1 MHFEDLLDQSEEN
14 PKLKEMSK
22 SKLQMLIMC
31 PRLLNYIDQLPSEK
45 SNGFAVFQVEK
56 VLAML
61 LGLDDSAVNET
72 HKKFFSE
79 FHQWQRMSM
88 KTQDRTFVDNFLGMA
103 VDILSKK
110 TKNVAESTSFSIIPK
125 KIKPGQN
132 RVIALLNEPLT
143 TTDTITVHVEKKGE
157 LIPIKSFKKRNP
169 YTLQFDVPGLSSVI
183 CNL

>member
-22 SKLQMLIMC
+22 AKLQLLITC

-45 SNGFAVFQVEK
+45 SNGFTVFQPEK

-61 LGLDDSAVNET
+61 LGMDDSAIKET

-79 FHQWQRMSM
+79 FDRWQRMSM
-88 KTQDRTFVDNFLGMA
+88 KTQDHTFVDNFLAMA
-103 VDILSKK
+103 VDVLSKK
-110 TKNVAESTSFSIIPK
+110 TRKMAESTSFSIIPK

-143 TTDTITVHVEKKGE
+143 ATDTITVHVEKKGE

-169 YTLQFDVPGLSSVI
+169 YTLQFDVPGLHCV
-183 CNL
+183 L